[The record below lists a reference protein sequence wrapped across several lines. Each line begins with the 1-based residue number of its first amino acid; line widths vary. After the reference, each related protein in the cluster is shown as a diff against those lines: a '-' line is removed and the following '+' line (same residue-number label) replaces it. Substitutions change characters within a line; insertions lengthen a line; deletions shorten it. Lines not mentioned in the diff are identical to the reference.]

1 MSKKA
6 PGFVLQKRATFWFIK
21 IPMVGSSMDL
31 VIFQQDFDFRVQ
43 PRVQPAKPAEIRGF
57 SLLTYIAGRAEG
69 DDVIFHPGPVVP
81 FTEHLP

>member
-21 IPMVGSSMDL
+21 IPMAGSSMDL

-43 PRVQPAKPAEIRGF
+43 PLVLHRRQRYQVGIQTARRDGC
-57 SLLTYIAGRAEG
+57 SGGGYLGRS
-69 DDVIFHPGPVVP
+69 
-81 FTEHLP
+81 